1 MNGTDG
7 RDPVRHL
14 RLAAMR
20 RPAADAG
27 PDDDGPG
34 PGDVLDDLSEGAV
47 FLLRDRRIPGS
58 KSTVDRI
65 AVVPGG
71 VWVIGVQHVSG
82 LVERRSNG
90 KGGPPSLMAGGRDRT
105 LLAER
110 MARQVE
116 QVRRCVA
123 RGAGA
128 DVPIRGALCFVGA
141 DWRLFGHPFDFPA
154 DHGSLLVAS
163 PRTLVRA
170 LSEPGHLS
178 QARRERLHRQLS
190 AALPPGAS
198 TFARV

>member
-1 MNGTDG
+1 MPDPGAGADG
-7 RDPVRHL
+7 EDEDPT
-14 RLAAMR
+14 
-20 RPAADAG
+20 
-27 PDDDGPG
+27 
-34 PGDVLDDLSEGAV
+34 PGDILDDLSEGAV

-71 VWVIGVQHVSG
+71 VWVIAVQHGSG

-90 KGGPPSLMAGGRDRT
+90 KGVHPSLMAGGRERSLLVERT
-105 LLAER
+105 
-110 MARQVE
+110 ARQVD

-123 RGAGA
+123 RGASA
-128 DVPIRGALCFVGA
+128 HVPIRGALCFVDA
-141 DWRLFGHPFDFPA
+141 DWRLFGHSFDFPIE
-154 DHGSLLVAS
+154 HGSLLVAS

-170 LSEPGHLS
+170 LSEPGTFS
-178 QARRERLHRQLS
+178 QARRERIHRQLR